1 MATPFTMTPMG
12 QSTGGWKTWS
22 TKKKLIVLVSAV
34 LILVLVLGLA
44 LGLGLKRDKE
54 REPRETPP
62 TSAKWQPAAGST
74 FQIVLLYQL
83 DDTSTNADIYDID
96 LFYNTKDT
104 ISQLHR
110 DGRKVLCYFSAGSY
124 EDWRDDR
131 TQFHKSD
138 LGSNLAGWP
147 GERWLDI
154 NSENVRRIMLS
165 RLDIAR
171 DKGCDGV
178 DPDNVDGYDNHNGL
192 GLTRADAADYVNWLA
207 NETHARDMSMGLK
220 NAGDIIPYVIRNM
233 QWSVNEQCGEYKEC
247 ETYARFIEAG
257 KPVFHIEYPKGNKVN
272 DSLSATNVQKQSV
285 CGSDGA
291 RGFSTVMKNMN
302 LDDWIQTC

>member
-1 MATPFTMTPMG
+1 MG

-22 TKKKLIVLVSAV
+22 TKKKLIVLASALLV
-34 LILVLVLGLA
+34 LILVLGLA
-44 LGLGLKRDKE
+44 LGLGLKHDKD

-62 TSAKWQPAAGST
+62 TPAKWQPAAGST

-96 LFYNTKDT
+96 LFYNTKD
-104 ISQLHR
+104 IIAQLHN
-110 DGRKVLCYFSAGSY
+110 DGRKVICYFSAGSY

-131 TQFHKSD
+131 TKFHKSD

-165 RLDIAR
+165 RLDAAR

-192 GLTRADAADYVNWLA
+192 SLTRADAADYVNWLA

-220 NAGDIIPYVIRNM
+220 NAGDIIPYVMTNM
-233 QWSVNEQCGEYKEC
+233 QWSVNEQCEDYREC
-247 ETYARFIEAG
+247 EIYAKFIEAG

-272 DSLSATNVQKQSV
+272 DSLAVTNAQKQSV
-285 CGSDGA
+285 CESDGA
-291 RGFSTVMKNMN
+291 GGFSTVMKNMN

>member
-1 MATPFTMTPMG
+1 MG

>member
-1 MATPFTMTPMG
+1 MTPMG
-12 QSTGGWKTWS
+12 QSTGGWETWS
-22 TKKKLIVLVSAV
+22 TKKKLIVLVSALLV
-34 LILVLVLGLA
+34 LILVLGIA
-44 LGLGLKRDKE
+44 LGLGLKHDKE

-62 TSAKWQPAAGST
+62 TPTRWQPAAGST
-74 FQIVLLYQL
+74 FQIMILYQL

-96 LFYNTKDT
+96 LFYNTKDIIT
-104 ISQLHR
+104 QLHK

-165 RLDIAR
+165 RLDTAR

-207 NETHARDMSMGLK
+207 NETHVRDMSMGLK

-247 ETYARFIEAG
+247 DTYAKFIDAG

-272 DSLSATNVQKQSV
+272 DSLAVTNLQKQNV

-302 LDDWIQTC
+302 LDDWIETC